1 MPTCSLSIAQAV
13 TSDKGLLW
21 DVKGT
26 GEMRP
31 IVNGN
36 GQAHE
41 DLSKRLADN
50 VLEAL
55 VDYLAAPGAATSEH
69 VRTISAA
76 LQALSVLAIA
86 EQVQGLVA
94 VLADEGRVAL

>member
-1 MPTCSLSIAQAV
+1 M
-13 TSDKGLLW
+13 GR
-21 DVKGT
+21 
-26 GEMRP
+26 ER
-31 IVNGN
+31 NGRNATNCERN
-36 GQAHE
+36 GRAHD

-55 VDYLAAPGAATSEH
+55 VDYLAAPGVATSEH

-86 EQVQGLVA
+86 ERVQESGGRA
-94 VLADEGRVAL
+94 GRTTGRVAL